1 MQDPVVEP
9 VETTICNRLRV
20 YRLRLFAEAYSSV
33 SLDFDT
39 LNRRLDDNFKNS
51 NFDLTENFISNSRL
65 ISTGSRY
72 GLELFNSAKKNHPYI
87 NCRNDLQKEKFTV
100 RKKFYCL

>member
-20 YRLRLFAEAYSSV
+20 CRLRLFTEAYSSV
-33 SLDFDT
+33 SLDFDS

-51 NFDLTENFISNSRL
+51 NFDLLNYFVKKL
-65 ISTGSRY
+65 IF
-72 GLELFNSAKKNHPYI
+72 FN
-87 NCRNDLQKEKFTV
+87 
-100 RKKFYCL
+100 

>member
-20 YRLRLFAEAYSSV
+20 CRLRLFAEAYSSV
-33 SLDFDT
+33 SLDFDS

-51 NFDLTENFISNSRL
+51 NFDLLNYFVKKLIFLTENSIGNLRARLPVEFFLTGRISS
-65 ISTGSRY
+65 
-72 GLELFNSAKKNHPYI
+72 FN
-87 NCRNDLQKEKFTV
+87 QKFT
-100 RKKFYCL
+100 KI

>member
-20 YRLRLFAEAYSSV
+20 CRLRLFAEAYSSV
-33 SLDFDT
+33 SLDFDR

-51 NFDLTENFISNSRL
+51 NFDRLIKNFFLTKKSASLPAVTDKIPALTENFS
-65 ISTGSRY
+65 
-72 GLELFNSAKKNHPYI
+72 
-87 NCRNDLQKEKFTV
+87 
-100 RKKFYCL
+100 

>member
-33 SLDFDT
+33 SLDFDS

-51 NFDLTENFISNSRL
+51 NFDLARNFL
-65 ISTGSRY
+65 GS
-72 GLELFNSAKKNHPYI
+72 
-87 NCRNDLQKEKFTV
+87 QKASVSK
-100 RKKFYCL
+100 RSLL